1 MSRPVATLACLGT
14 ASEALDPTVTTLLAV
29 PPPPLLPLPQAAR
42 ISGRVT
48 APAVTPSSLSRSRR
62 LTTGVPAAAGR
73 DVGDLD
79 ERVIAPPSFREQ
91 KRAVSTQP
99 HNVAHIPA
107 CPTVRVKGELCHRVD
122 FRWVWFDPGAMTRW
136 PERVGGLCYG
146 GDYNPEQWPRDVWP
160 TDARLMRE
168 AGANLVTV
176 GVFSWA
182 WLQPEEDRFEFDW
195 LDEVLDLLHRNG
207 ILVDLAT
214 ATAAPPPWF
223 SRRHPESLPVDRQG
237 RTLWP
242 GSRQTFCP
250 SSTAYRAGAVR
261 LAESLA
267 KRYAGHPAL
276 AMWHVHNEYGCHNGH
291 CFCDEREVL
300 ARHTPSTPIT
310 TNLMAARFKTLDY
323 WSWAPELDLVAND
336 HYLIGEDPLGH
347 VDLALA
353 ADLSRSLAGGQP
365 WLLMEHSTSAVNWQA
380 RNLAKQPGQMRRN
393 SLAHVARGADG
404 VMFFQWRQSRAGS
417 EKFHSAMVPHAGTQ
431 TKVWREVVSLGA
443 ELQRIAEVKGSRVD
457 AEVAL
462 LWDWEAWWAVELD
475 SHPSADLSYLEL
487 VRDHHAALWRRGVTA
502 DLAHPTADLDR
513 YKLVLA
519 PSLYLVSDAAAANLR
534 GFVEAGGSLLVQFF
548 SGIVDQHDQVRLGGH
563 PGAFRDLLG
572 VWVEE
577 LFPLPAG
584 GGVRLDDGSTASLW
598 SELVHADGA
607 EVLARYADGP
617 VAGGPAV
624 TRNGSAWYVSTRL
637 APGDLERLLGRVC
650 DRAGVAPACGSAPPP
665 GVEVVRRRDPLRRG
679 RPSWLFAINH
689 GGEPASL
696 EASGLELLTGAAVAG
711 RLTLPAGAVAIVR
724 EDGA

>member
-1 MSRPVATLACLGT
+1 
-14 ASEALDPTVTTLLAV
+14 
-29 PPPPLLPLPQAAR
+29 
-42 ISGRVT
+42 
-48 APAVTPSSLSRSRR
+48 
-62 LTTGVPAAAGR
+62 
-73 DVGDLD
+73 
-79 ERVIAPPSFREQ
+79 
-91 KRAVSTQP
+91 
-99 HNVAHIPA
+99 
-107 CPTVRVKGELCHRVD
+107 
-122 FRWVWFDPGAMTRW
+122 MTRC

-168 AGANLVTV
+168 AGVNLVTV

-291 CFCDEREVL
+291 CFCDASAGAFRAWLRRRYGDLEALNQAWGTAFWSQRYGDWEEIGPPRTAPSFVNPTQQLDWWRFSSNELLECFRAEREVL

-487 VRDHHAALWRRGVTA
+487 VRDHHAALWRHGITA
-502 DLAHPTADLDR
+502 DLAHPAADLER
-513 YKLVLA
+513 YRLVLV

-534 GFVEAGGSLLVQFF
+534 GYVEAGGHLLVQFF
-548 SGIVDQHDQVRLGGH
+548 SGIVDQHDHVRLGGH

>member
-1 MSRPVATLACLGT
+1 
-14 ASEALDPTVTTLLAV
+14 
-29 PPPPLLPLPQAAR
+29 
-42 ISGRVT
+42 
-48 APAVTPSSLSRSRR
+48 
-62 LTTGVPAAAGR
+62 
-73 DVGDLD
+73 
-79 ERVIAPPSFREQ
+79 
-91 KRAVSTQP
+91 
-99 HNVAHIPA
+99 
-107 CPTVRVKGELCHRVD
+107 
-122 FRWVWFDPGAMTRW
+122 MTRW

-168 AGANLVTV
+168 AGVNLVTV

-182 WLQPEEDRFEFDW
+182 WLQPEEDRFDFDW
-195 LDEVLDLLHRNG
+195 LDEVLDLLHGNG

-291 CFCDEREVL
+291 CFCDASAEAFRAWLRRRYGDLDALNQAWGTAFWSQRYGDWEEIGPPRTAPSFVNPTQQLDWWRFSSNELLECFRAEREVL

-487 VRDHHAALWRRGVTA
+487 VRDHHAALWRRGITA
-502 DLAHPTADLDR
+502 DLAHPAADLER
-513 YKLVLA
+513 YRLVLV

-534 GFVEAGGSLLVQFF
+534 GYVEAGGHLLVQFF
-548 SGIVDQHDQVRLGGH
+548 SGIVDQHDHVRLGGH

-637 APGDLERLLGRVC
+637 APGDLERLLGHVC

-679 RPSWLFAINH
+679 QPSWLFAINH

-711 RLTLPAGAVAIVR
+711 RLALPAGAVAIVR